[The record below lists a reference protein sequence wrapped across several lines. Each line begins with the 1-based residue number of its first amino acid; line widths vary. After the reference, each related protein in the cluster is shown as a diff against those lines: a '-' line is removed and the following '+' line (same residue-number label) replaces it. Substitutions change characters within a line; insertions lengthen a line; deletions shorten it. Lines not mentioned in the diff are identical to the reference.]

1 MITYRKADI
10 SDIPQLIT
18 LRLKFLKEVY
28 PKADSAQDHTL
39 TAHLNM
45 YLAEHLRADS
55 FVNWIAEAEGKVVAS
70 AGIIFY
76 NQPPLYHNLEGKV
89 AYILNVYTLPAF
101 RRKGIAKYLL
111 EKILEEARKR
121 NTGKVSLHTSK
132 DGRLLYEQFGF
143 VAGDNEMTCQLQI
156 PVVQ

>member
-10 SDIPQLIT
+10 TDIPQLVD
-18 LRLKFLKEVY
+18 LRLLFLKEIY
-28 PKADSAQDHTL
+28 PKADISQDDVLKDHLRVYL
-39 TAHLNM
+39 T
-45 YLAEHLRADS
+45 EHLSKNS
-55 FVNWIAEAEGKVVAS
+55 FVNWFANAEGKVVAS
-70 AGIIFY
+70 AGIVFY

-101 RRKGIAKYLL
+101 RRKGIAKVLMQKL
-111 EKILEEARKR
+111 MDEAIER

-143 VAGDNEMTCQLQI
+143 VAGDNEMTCQLPRIQ
-156 PVVQ
+156 

>member
-10 SDIPQLIT
+10 TDIPQLVH
-18 LRLKFLKEVY
+18 LRLQFLKEIY
-28 PKADSAQDHTL
+28 PKADNSQDVVLQDHLRVYL
-39 TAHLNM
+39 T
-45 YLAEHLRADS
+45 EHLS
-55 FVNWIAEAEGKVVAS
+55 KNNFVNWFADAEGKVVAS
-70 AGIIFY
+70 AGIVFY

-101 RRKGIAKYLL
+101 RRKGIAKTLL
-111 EKILEEARKR
+111 QKLMEEAKER

-143 VAGDNEMTCQLQI
+143 VAGDNEMTCQLPRIQ
-156 PVVQ
+156 